1 MKYISELSDEVLEAE
16 LARRRCLRLAELE
29 ERKRALRVWVHRICT
44 DPHDPLGDPMI
55 KHLKEREK
63 NSTYTLFLESPSSF
77 DIEIRLAY
85 NEDCD

>member
-1 MKYISELSDEVLEAE
+1 
-16 LARRRCLRLAELE
+16 
-29 ERKRALRVWVHRICT
+29 
-44 DPHDPLGDPMI
+44 MI